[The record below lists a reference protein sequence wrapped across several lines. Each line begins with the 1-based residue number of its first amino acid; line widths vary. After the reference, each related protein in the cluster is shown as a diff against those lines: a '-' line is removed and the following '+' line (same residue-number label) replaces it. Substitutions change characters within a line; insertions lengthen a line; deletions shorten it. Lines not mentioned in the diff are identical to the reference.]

1 MDAHER
7 KAASGAAGE
16 AVNKWPVLLMV
27 RSLEHGGCERDLTK
41 IALNLDR
48 DRFEPHVGIFRSGFR
63 RQELEAAKVPILDL
77 PVRSFMNR
85 TVLEGFRKMGDYIRT
100 HGIQLVHAFDVPMD
114 LFATPVARRLG
125 VPAIVT
131 SQLSY
136 RSLYSRGSRLALRLT
151 DRLSHRVV
159 VNSRAVGDSLTR
171 EFGVPRRKIYLC
183 YNGVDSKEFY
193 AERRSRPARL
203 EGASLIVGS
212 VCVMRPEKRVDWL
225 IRAFTEISR
234 IDPRARL
241 ALVGSGPETHRL
253 KELSESLGLSGACI
267 FEESQ
272 ADVAPWMRAIDI
284 YVNSSL
290 SESFPNGLLEAM
302 ACGCCVIG
310 SNVGG
315 IPELITHMQDGLIF
329 DAGRSED
336 LSAMLGL
343 AATDS
348 QLRQKLQM
356 KAAETAHQRFSI
368 ALAAQRVGALYEEL
382 LAKRAFYQPAEIS
395 SVNSR

>member
-1 MDAHER
+1 
-7 KAASGAAGE
+7 
-16 AVNKWPVLLMV
+16 
-27 RSLEHGGCERDLTK
+27 
-41 IALNLDR
+41 
-48 DRFEPHVGIFRSGFR
+48 
-63 RQELEAAKVPILDL
+63 
-77 PVRSFMNR
+77 
-85 TVLEGFRKMGDYIRT
+85 
-100 HGIQLVHAFDVPMD
+100 
-114 LFATPVARRLG
+114 
-125 VPAIVT
+125 
-131 SQLSY
+131 
-136 RSLYSRGSRLALRLT
+136 
-151 DRLSHRVV
+151 
-159 VNSRAVGDSLTR
+159 
-171 EFGVPRRKIYLC
+171 
-183 YNGVDSKEFY
+183 
-193 AERRSRPARL
+193 
-203 EGASLIVGS
+203 
-212 VCVMRPEKRVDWL
+212 
-225 IRAFTEISR
+225 
-234 IDPRARL
+234 
-241 ALVGSGPETHRL
+241 
-253 KELSESLGLSGACI
+253 
-267 FEESQ
+267 
-272 ADVAPWMRAIDI
+272 MRAIDI